1 MVWIVHV
8 KLKKSKLE
16 TLNEELF
23 VWFCAER
30 ERGLLISGPI
40 IQQKALSLNIN
51 SYPMETQNSQ
61 DYHKLV
67 VKKLYIITTKQ
78 IRANH

>member
-1 MVWIVHV
+1 MVWIVDV
-8 KLKKSKLE
+8 KLKKAKLE
-16 TLNEELF
+16 TLNVELF

-30 ERGLLISGPI
+30 ERQLLISGPI

-61 DYHKLV
+61 DCHKLI